1 MKKTLFILILAVA
14 ALSVFV
20 SCNNN
25 AEVVTYKV
33 TVKNGEVLY
42 KEKNVA
48 DGDIYV
54 LPAKPNDTRPFQGW
68 KVGESTEL
76 MQPGEDLNTVISE
89 FTDMN

>member
-1 MKKTLFILILAVA
+1 MKKTLFILILAIA

-33 TVKNGEVLY
+33 TVKNGEEVY
-42 KEKNVA
+42 KERNIA

-54 LPAKPNDTRPFQGW
+54 LPSKPADSRPFKAFQGL
-68 KVGESTEL
+68 ESGREYRADAA
-76 MQPGEDLNTVISE
+76 GRGSYDNR
-89 FTDMN
+89 